1 MSLNVHRIRSP
12 AFQLHHALKKH
23 YSVAAATK
31 GTAKASELFSDEQ
44 RRQRENVGRIE
55 KIEVRYLG
63 LPHDTTLVMNR
74 ELSTPYDCAR
84 HIGEKYCQQSAL
96 ALLDNKTPWDMRRP
110 LRDSCTLQLLNFTAP
125 EPHIANKAFW
135 RSCSFLLGA
144 VLQASFKPEAG
155 LFLHSFPKPNGE
167 YRQQPHLC
175 HRLRSLTSLFPL
187 LFTVKSGSFVHD
199 IVLVEEHWNP
209 TVSELRALS
218 IAMVKLA
225 QKNLPI
231 ERLDVSSELALE
243 MFHDNP
249 YKREQI
255 PSVAG
260 QNNGQVTVYRV
271 GEHVDISKGPMMGSS
286 GLLGRCTISVAHPV
300 KEGSESGKH
309 FYRMQG
315 VALPAVLRIG
325 HFAYNILENRSRKL
339 NPAKLPNEPF
349 EDTVAE
355 QVA

>member
-1 MSLNVHRIRSP
+1 MVLNVHRIKYP
-12 AFQLHHALKKH
+12 VFQIHHAMKKH
-23 YSVAAATK
+23 YSIAPK
-31 GTAKASELFSDEQ
+31 GTAKASDLFSDEQ
-44 RRQRENVGRIE
+44 RRQRDNVGRIE

-110 LRDSCTLQLLNFTAP
+110 LRDSCTLQLLNFTSP

-155 LFLHSFPKPNGE
+155 LYLHSFPKPNI
-167 YRQQPHLC
+167 
-175 HRLRSLTSLFPL
+175 
-187 LFTVKSGSFVHD
+187 KSGSFVHD
-199 IVLVEEHWNP
+199 IVLAEEHWNP

-218 IAMVKLA
+218 IEMVKLS
-225 QKNLPI
+225 QKDLPI

-249 YKREQI
+249 FKREQI
-255 PSVAG
+255 PSVAS
-260 QNNGQVTVYRV
+260 QNNRQVTVYRV
-271 GEHVDISKGPMMGSS
+271 GDHVDISKGPMMSS
-286 GLLGRCTISVAHPV
+286 TGLLGRCTISVAHPI
-300 KEGSESGKH
+300 KEGSERGKH

-315 VALPAVLRIG
+315 VALPSVLRVG

-349 EDTVAE
+349 EDGVAE

>member
-1 MSLNVHRIRSP
+1 MVLNVHKMRSSV
-12 AFQLHHALKKH
+12 FQIHHAMKKH
-23 YSVAAATK
+23 YSIAPK
-31 GTAKASELFSDEQ
+31 GTAKASDLFSDEQ

-96 ALLDNKTPWDMRRP
+96 ALVDNKTPWDMRRP
-110 LRDSCTLQLLNFTAP
+110 LRDSCTLQLLNFTSP

-155 LFLHSFPKPNGE
+155 LFLHSFPKPNSKYGACGITF
-167 YRQQPHLC
+167 YADTFANS
-175 HRLRSLTSLFPL
+175 RLIA
-187 LFTVKSGSFVHD
+187 VKSGSFVHD
-199 IVLVEEHWNP
+199 IVLAEEHWNP

-218 IAMVKLA
+218 IEMVKLA
-225 QKNLPI
+225 QKDLPI

-249 YKREQI
+249 FKREQI

-260 QNNGQVTVYRV
+260 QNNGLVTVYRV
-271 GEHVDISKGPMMGSS
+271 GDHLDISKGPMMSS
-286 GLLGRCTISVAHPV
+286 TGLLGRCTISASHPV

-315 VALPAVLRIG
+315 VALPNVLRIG
-325 HFAYNILENRSRKL
+325 HFAYEILENRSRKM

-349 EDTVAE
+349 EDAVAE